1 MDRLYLCGIH
11 IFSSKVRNNN
21 TQITLYYHYR
31 VPCVPMEK
39 FTETRIYR
47 IREKQNVLSPL
58 STVEEL
64 LMKFGL
70 SRNEAKIYLFLAR
83 TGEKKAKEISD
94 ALSLYRTEV
103 YRALRN
109 LEKNGLIL
117 SIFGRPLKF
126 KAIPLE
132 KAVDILIKMKI
143 LQVEKLKQEKKR
155 IIENWQRIP
164 KFEVEVENKNEV
176 FQILEGDEQIT
187 LKIDEILDKS
197 KNEVCIYASEYALK
211 TLYNTGLTDKL
222 KEISMRE
229 VKIIILTSDS
239 SEILFFLRKMK
250 SGNIDFKMLPWE
262 KFMDL
267 NVNTQSFFFLI
278 SDREELLLLL
288 RGNSYL
294 KKRKKLNSKA
304 LWTNCYAL
312 VKAFYTLFLEL
323 EKYVW

>member
-1 MDRLYLCGIH
+1 
-11 IFSSKVRNNN
+11 
-21 TQITLYYHYR
+21 
-31 VPCVPMEK
+31 MEK
-39 FTETRIYR
+39 FTEARIYR
-47 IREKQNVLSPL
+47 IREKQSVLSPL
-58 STVEEL
+58 STVEEI

-70 SRNEAKIYLFLAR
+70 SRNESKIYLFLAR

-94 ALSLYRTEV
+94 ALSLYRTET

-132 KAVDILIKMKI
+132 KAVDILIKMKT
-143 LQVEKLKQEKKR
+143 LQIEKLKQEKKR
-155 IIENWQRIP
+155 IIENWRKIP
-164 KFEVEVENKNEV
+164 KLETEIENKNEV

-197 KNEVCIYASEYALK
+197 KNEVRIYASESALK

-229 VKIIILTSDS
+229 VKIIILASDS
-239 SEILFFLRKMK
+239 PEILFFLRKMK
-250 SGNIDFKMLPWE
+250 SENIDFKMLSWE

-267 NVNTQSFFFLI
+267 NVDMQSFFFLI

-304 LWTNCYAL
+304 LWTNCCAL

-323 EKYVW
+323 EKYAW